1 MSAISLSSSTTT
13 SANTDLPAASSA
25 DELMDRLTKFRA
37 RFAQNVAKGQL
48 SAADIEKIAK
58 QVKAFDAALKTDGV
72 NGTLTRPELA
82 DLSNQLNQQSRQLTQ
97 LSQSGKAQSTK
108 GITQAPD
115 AKNAAEL
122 STRIQSLRQSLT
134 NGLKNGQISGSTAK
148 GLTSGLANIVNIFN
162 KYQAQGTW
170 TATQLSDL
178 SGLVNQA
185 HTVITQQTNP
195 TGASNPAA
203 AATSGLSLVNFLA

>member
-13 SANTDLPAASSA
+13 SANTDLPVASSA

-48 SAADIEKIAK
+48 SAADVEKIAK

-72 NGTLTRPELA
+72 NGTLTRPQLA
-82 DLSNQLNQQSRQLTQ
+82 DLSSQLNQQSRQLTQ

-115 AKNAAEL
+115 AKDAAEL
-122 STRIQSLRQSLT
+122 SKRIQSLRQSLT
-134 NGLKNGQISGSTAK
+134 NGIKNGQITGSTAK
-148 GLTSGLANIVNIFN
+148 GLTSGLGNIVNIFN
-162 KYQAQGTW
+162 KYQTQGNW
-170 TATQLSDL
+170 TQTQLSDL
-178 SGLVNQA
+178 SGLINQA
-185 HTVITQQTNP
+185 NTIISQRTNP
-195 TGASNPAA
+195 TGASNPVA
-203 AATSGLSLVNFLA
+203 AATTGLSLVNFLT